1 MYRYKKYWSRKA
13 SNKSGRVH
21 GGKRKDPVYE
31 KMPGHIGHSRNR
43 PDPPLLFKKITVRRP
58 LWKRKARPRK
68 VRRERPPHRAG
79 LRIPRIL
86 WRTPPLPHW
95 IPPLPQNRPQRRTLP
110 PKNTTTDPITSPTAS
125 ATETPTEP
133 SAAPPPVMEPE
144 PKMNVLVI
152 GDSNTEYGH
161 ITGQLEEILE
171 GNSGQYANGYRP
183 LSANFLCGFR
193 NGVYIKNDGK
203 WTRHDMTDSNPPAT
217 ASPAAYGSA
226 PKPPEPPPQS
236 GSKGRARISFT

>member
-152 GDSNTEYGH
+152 GGFQYGIRPH
-161 ITGQLEEILE
+161 HRPAGGNFWRATAANMPTDTGRCQLTSSVASATVSTLKTTV
-171 GNSGQYANGYRP
+171 SGQGT
-183 LSANFLCGFR
+183 
-193 NGVYIKNDGK
+193 I
-203 WTRHDMTDSNPPAT
+203 
-217 ASPAAYGSA
+217 
-226 PKPPEPPPQS
+226 
-236 GSKGRARISFT
+236 